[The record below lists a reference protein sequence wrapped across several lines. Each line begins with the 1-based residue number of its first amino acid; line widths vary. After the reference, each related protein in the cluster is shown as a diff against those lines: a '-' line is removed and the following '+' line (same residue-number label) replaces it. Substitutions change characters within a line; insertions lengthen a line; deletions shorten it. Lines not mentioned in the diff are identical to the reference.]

1 MELLASCSL
10 EKSRTFNGSL
20 SIPDDDGK
28 TMHRV
33 SLNVVVGD
41 ESEDEVFAGV
51 NKLAKC
57 ITFAGN
63 TKATKCPMGLEGKVF
78 NEYSLEEF
86 RDSNSEPVSGVV
98 TLVRLP
104 DDFSHMLTLKTL
116 CIGREDI
123 RLIGGK
129 LLNIEGVRIGR
140 FDGNKPVVC
149 NGVYDSFLEV
159 DIDNLEGIKE
169 KIKKVKVV
177 EVKEK
182 KAKEK
187 KDKAPAEKK
196 VSKKVVAFNSM
207 FGGEGEEF

>member
-41 ESEDEVFAGV
+41 ESEDEVFAGI

-57 ITFAGN
+57 ITFKGD
-63 TKATKCPMGLEGKVF
+63 TKATKCPIGLEGKVF
-78 NEYSLEEF
+78 NEYTIMEMATRVVESI
-86 RDSNSEPVSGVV
+86 DGVT
-98 TLVRLP
+98 TLVRVP
-104 DDFSHMLTLKTL
+104 DDYFDMLTLKRL
-116 CIGREDI
+116 CDSRHDVRI
-123 RLIGGK
+123 IGGK

-159 DIDNLEGIKE
+159 DIDDLEGIKE